1 MKPPTSH
8 ESPRNT
14 VHSTDCIEGMRQLL
28 RPEEVDVI
36 VTSPP
41 YNIGVGYGTYND
53 AIPRAEYLEWM
64 GAVAQECKRV
74 LAREGSFFLNLGQK
88 PRDPWVAWEVAF
100 QLRKL
105 FTLQNV
111 LVWVKSIAVDREDLS
126 KAAALGEDV
135 TFGHFKPISG
145 ERFLNDSYE
154 YVFHFTK
161 TGKVKLNRLAV
172 GVPYQD
178 KSNIGR
184 WKSVKGDLRCRGNT
198 WFVPYE
204 TIQERATERPHP
216 STFPVKL
223 PLMCI
228 KLHGV
233 ERTRLVLDPFTG
245 IGNTAIA
252 CLRLGVDFIGFEID
266 QNYVR
271 IAKQRLR
278 AERARLKEE

>member
-1 MKPPTSH
+1 MKPQS
-8 ESPRNT
+8 SPKARRDAI
-14 VHSTDCIEGMRQLL
+14 HATDCIEGMRQLL
-28 RPEEVDVI
+28 QPEEVDVI

-41 YNIGVGYGTYND
+41 YNIGVAYDTYDD
-53 AIPRAEYLEWM
+53 AIPRGEYLQWM
-64 GAVAQECKRV
+64 AAVGQECKRV
-74 LAREGSFFLNLGQK
+74 LAPEGSFFLNLGQK

-100 QLRKL
+100 RLRDL

-111 LVWVKSIAVDREDLS
+111 LVWVKSIAVDREDVS
-126 KAAALGEDV
+126 KAVAIGEDV

-145 ERFLNDSYE
+145 ERFLNDNFE

-161 TGKVKLNRLAV
+161 TGKVKLTRLGV

-198 WFVPYE
+198 WFIPYE

-228 KLHGV
+228 KLHGI

-252 CLRLGVDFIGFEID
+252 CLRLGINFVGFEINED
-266 QNYVR
+266 YVR

-278 AERARLKEE
+278 AERARLKRE